1 MPSPALLFLCALGL
15 SSVVF
20 AGDDVAEKV
29 AKLRLATT
37 AVERT
42 KLLKDNEVGIFS
54 ILFDLGSTMISSMS
68 LSLSSI
74 SFTVQQEKRTELVDI
89 LSQHRQPTS
98 LRLSAMAWP

>member
-1 MPSPALLFLCALGL
+1 MYSPALLFLCALGL
-15 SSVVF
+15 SSVAF

-54 ILFDLGSTMISSMS
+54 YFSSP
-68 LSLSSI
+68 
-74 SFTVQQEKRTELVDI
+74 V
-89 LSQHRQPTS
+89 
-98 LRLSAMAWP
+98 RL

>member
-1 MPSPALLFLCALGL
+1 MHSPALLFLCALGL

-42 KLLKDNEVGIFS
+42 KLLKDNEVGVFS
-54 ILFDLGSTMISSMS
+54 YFSTP
-68 LSLSSI
+68 
-74 SFTVQQEKRTELVDI
+74 V
-89 LSQHRQPTS
+89 
-98 LRLSAMAWP
+98 RL

>member
-1 MPSPALLFLCALGL
+1 MHSTALLLLCALGL

-42 KLLKDNEVGIFS
+42 KLLKDNEVGVFS
-54 ILFDLGSTMISSMS
+54 YFSTP
-68 LSLSSI
+68 
-74 SFTVQQEKRTELVDI
+74 V
-89 LSQHRQPTS
+89 
-98 LRLSAMAWP
+98 RL